1 MCVWNLSSG
10 VMLHRLH
17 GHADVTYDVAW
28 SESVGLLASCSHDGT
43 VRTWH
48 HDPTQPLSPL
58 DAQLW

>member
-1 MCVWNLSSG
+1 
-10 VMLHRLH
+10 MLHRLH